1 VATASTPSAFD
12 FLCLLVRPK
21 PDLDHARAAVR
32 AGVDFVEVF
41 SLAADLGVRPRT
53 IQSLRALS
61 WEGVPADVKA
71 SLDGFQRAHFI
82 RMLTWAEELCRVTH
96 LLSRNGIQFAAF
108 KGATLAVTLYG
119 DLSDREYNDID
130 IIVRAEQM
138 ARAEDLIVSL
148 GYRGPQGDRPFRQ
161 AFMSYQR
168 QYAFHRADIGS
179 SIDLHWGFCG
189 VHLPFPLRPED
200 VWHAL
205 DDVAIGDSRVPTLA
219 TINLALLL
227 AGHGMKEAWRDLSWV
242 CDFAMLIDRNP
253 ELDWSDIHGRAKSL
267 GCGNAVLVGCAMA
280 HALLAVP
287 VPATLVDLVVGR
299 GRVRFLAAS
308 FVERMRHDIPL
319 PWWKRNFAD
328 LELCDGWL
336 DKVKAILRLAVTPT
350 TGDYSAMKLPPAL
363 WGLYYVLR
371 PLRLACKTFTGL
383 R

>member
-1 VATASTPSAFD
+1 VLNAQTNSAFD
-12 FLCLLVRPK
+12 FLCLLARPK
-21 PDLDHARAAVR
+21 PDLDHARAALR
-32 AGVDFVEVF
+32 AGVDFVEVY
-41 SLAADLGVRPRT
+41 SLAADQGVRPRI

-71 SLDGFQRAHFI
+71 SFDGFQRAHFI
-82 RMLTWAEELCRVTH
+82 RMLTWSEELCRVTD

-138 ARAEDLIVSL
+138 AQAEDLLVSL

-168 QYAFHRADIGS
+168 QYALHRADIGS
-179 SIDLHWGFCG
+179 SVDLHWDFCG

-200 VWHAL
+200 VWRAL

-219 TINLALLL
+219 TMNLALLL
-227 AGHGMKEAWRDLSWV
+227 AGHGMKEAWKDLSWV

-253 ELDWSDIHGRAKSL
+253 DLDWYDIYRRAKSL

-280 HALLAVP
+280 HALLEVP
-287 VPATLVDLVVGR
+287 VPATLMDLVAR
-299 GRVRFLAAS
+299 SSRVRFLAAS

-328 LELCDGWL
+328 IDLCDGWFN
-336 DKVKAILRLAVTPT
+336 KVRAIVQLAVTPT
-350 TGDYSAMKLPPAL
+350 TGDYEAMKLPSAL
-363 WGLYYVLR
+363 WGLYHALR
-371 PLRLACKTFTGL
+371 PLRLVGKVFKGL
-383 R
+383 Q